1 MTNSFDAITFANK
14 KVETLANTLKE
25 VINDGG
31 KYAGA
36 EIIANTSVSLQP
48 KKNGCPYGKKDD
60 VRSITEYSV
69 NVNGIYQKAINK
81 RLMLENKKADFVPR
95 KNWHV
100 KLYDAKN
107 GSIVAKRSEVE
118 NNLPITEVYILF
130 TCKDKPAPSYNYT
143 IKGKPATAT
152 EIGVIKYYKAN
163 RKAQAGASQG
173 LSEEKALVV
182 NTVAG
187 SNIKEIRANKQVI
200 RF

>member
-1 MTNSFDAITFANK
+1 MKNVSFTFANNR
-14 KVETLANTLKE
+14 VETLANTLRE

-48 KKNGCPYGKKDD
+48 KKNGCPYGAKDD
-60 VRSITEYSV
+60 VRSTTEYSV
-69 NVNGIYQKAINK
+69 NVNGIYANTINK
-81 RLMLENKKADFVPR
+81 RREAENKEANFVPK

-100 KLYDAKN
+100 KLYDGAN

-118 NNLPITEVYILF
+118 NNLPITEVYLF
-130 TCKDKPAPSYNYT
+130 FVCKDKPMPSYNYT
-143 IKGKPATAT
+143 IAGKPATEQEIAT
-152 EIGVIKYYKAN
+152 IKFYKAN

-173 LSEEKALVV
+173 LSEENAAVV

-187 SNIKEIRANKQVI
+187 SNIIELRANKQVVK
-200 RF
+200 F

>member
-1 MTNSFDAITFANK
+1 MKNVSFTFANNR
-14 KVETLANTLKE
+14 VETLANTLRE

-36 EIIANTSVSLQP
+36 EIIANTSVSLKP
-48 KKNGCPYGKKDD
+48 KKEGCPYGKKDD
-60 VRSITEYSV
+60 VRSTTEYSV

-81 RLMLENKKADFVPR
+81 RREAESKKADFVPR

-100 KLYDAKN
+100 KLYDGAN

-130 TCKDKPAPSYNYT
+130 TCKDKPAPSYDYT
-143 IKGKPATAT
+143 IAGKPATAS
-152 EIGVIKYYKAN
+152 EIATIKFYKAN

-187 SNIKEIRANKQVI
+187 SNIKELRANKQVV